1 AEAREAIALVDDEA
15 GGGDHRVPRDDGRLE
30 FGARRVA
37 RDVAQVVVAAFR
49 DLGPAVVLAGL
60 DEVELVAA
68 ARAHLVRPEAPLG
81 VEGEAEHVAMAHGPE
96 LTRHTAA
103 LAEGVVVGDAAVV
116 EK

>member
-1 AEAREAIALVDDEA
+1 ALRLVRLLSVEAHADERLGGDAADEAVAAEAREAIALVDDEA

-68 ARAHLVRPEAPLG
+68 ARAHLVRPEA
-81 VEGEAEHVAMAHGPE
+81 
-96 LTRHTAA
+96 
-103 LAEGVVVGDAAVV
+103 
-116 EK
+116 